1 MLLYIRLLSES
12 FSFAL
17 NALRNNK
24 LRTLL
29 SLLGVTIGIFSIIAV
44 LAAVDSMD
52 KKIKEDLSDMD
63 MNTIYLMNFSFGP
76 SEVPRWKRDQFPK
89 VTYEEFEFLKKSVP
103 SIDKISFNFFAR
115 NESVKFESKTVNSIR
130 VKPSTEDFFDIEPIK
145 IETGRLFN
153 AAESN
158 SGSPVIVIGNEVAK
172 GLFDTSDPIGKKIR
186 LYGQKLTVIGVLKK
200 QGQGMFGDSND
211 VGVFFPVNF
220 LRRMYGDDNDA
231 LRAAILIKPE
241 KGIDIEEFKAEVS
254 QKLRVHRGVKT
265 GEIDNFFMNV
275 LSGFTDFIDNIV
287 GQMNAIGW
295 GISAFSLLVGGFGLC
310 GIPENLIS
318 ALRDKG
324 SNGLTVVSNNAGVDD
339 FGLGLLLR
347 TRQIKR
353 MISSYVGENKEF
365 ERQLLSGELE
375 VELIPQGT
383 LAERCR
389 AAGAGIPAFFTPAG
403 VGTEVAEGKEVRV
416 FDGKTYLLEHAFQ
429 SDFALVKAWKGD
441 RYGNLIFKDT
451 ARNFNPMMAMAGKI
465 TIAEVEELVPL
476 GQLDPNEVHVAGIF
490 VHRIFQ
496 GSNYEKRIEQRTV
509 RPKS

>member
-1 MLLYIRLLSES
+1 MLLYLRLLSES
-12 FSFAL
+12 FSFAI

-76 SEVPRWKRDQFPK
+76 SEVPRWKREQFPK
-89 VTYEEFEFLKKSVP
+89 VTYDEFEFLKKSIP

-153 AAESN
+153 ASESN
-158 SGSPVIVIGNEVAK
+158 SGSPVIVIGSEVAN
-172 GLFDTSDPIGKKIR
+172 GLFENTDPIGKKIR

-211 VGVFFPVNF
+211 VAVFFPVNF
-220 LRRMYGDDNDA
+220 LRRMYGDENDA

-241 KGIDIEEFKAEVS
+241 KGIDIEEFKAELA
-254 QKLRVHRGVKT
+254 QKLRTHRGVKT

-295 GISAFSLLVGGFGLC
+295 GISAFSLLVGGFG
-310 GIPENLIS
+310 IANIMFVSVKERTNLIGIQK
-318 ALRDKG
+318 ALGAKNKFILFQFLFEAVILSLIGGLIGMFLVWIIALILSSTLDFEFVLSTANMLLG
-324 SNGLTVVSNNAGVDD
+324 SGLAA
-339 FGLGLLLR
+339 FIGL
-347 TRQIKR
+347 I
-353 MISSYVGENKEF
+353 
-365 ERQLLSGELE
+365 
-375 VELIPQGT
+375 
-383 LAERCR
+383 
-389 AAGAGIPAFFTPAG
+389 AGIIPAISAS
-403 VGTEVAEGKEVRV
+403 K
-416 FDGKTYLLEHAFQ
+416 
-429 SDFALVKAWKGD
+429 
-441 RYGNLIFKDT
+441 
-451 ARNFNPMMAMAGKI
+451 
-465 TIAEVEELVPL
+465 
-476 GQLDPNEVHVAGIF
+476 LDPVEAIRSGM
-490 VHRIFQ
+490 
-496 GSNYEKRIEQRTV
+496 
-509 RPKS
+509 

>member
-1 MLLYIRLLSES
+1 MLLYLRLLSES
-12 FSFAL
+12 FSFAI

-76 SEVPRWKRDQFPK
+76 SEVPRWKREQFPK
-89 VTYEEFEFLKKSVP
+89 VTYDEFEFLKKSIP

-158 SGSPVIVIGNEVAK
+158 SGSPVIVIGSEVAN
-172 GLFDTSDPIGKKIR
+172 GLFENTDPIGKKIR

-211 VGVFFPVNF
+211 VAVFFPVNF
-220 LRRMYGDDNDA
+220 LRRMYGDENDA

-241 KGIDIEEFKAEVS
+241 KGIDIEEFKAELA

-295 GISAFSLLVGGFGLC
+295 GISAFSLLVGGFG
-310 GIPENLIS
+310 IANIMFVSVKERTNLIGIQK
-318 ALRDKG
+318 ALGAKNKFILFQFLFEAVILSLIGGLIGMFLVWVIAIILSSTLDFEFVLSTSNMLLG
-324 SNGLTVVSNNAGVDD
+324 SGLAA
-339 FGLGLLLR
+339 FIGL
-347 TRQIKR
+347 I
-353 MISSYVGENKEF
+353 
-365 ERQLLSGELE
+365 
-375 VELIPQGT
+375 
-383 LAERCR
+383 
-389 AAGAGIPAFFTPAG
+389 AGIIPAISAS
-403 VGTEVAEGKEVRV
+403 K
-416 FDGKTYLLEHAFQ
+416 
-429 SDFALVKAWKGD
+429 
-441 RYGNLIFKDT
+441 
-451 ARNFNPMMAMAGKI
+451 
-465 TIAEVEELVPL
+465 
-476 GQLDPNEVHVAGIF
+476 LDPVEAIRSGM
-490 VHRIFQ
+490 
-496 GSNYEKRIEQRTV
+496 
-509 RPKS
+509 